1 MKVKV
6 IPTVKVIPNSQN
18 HRITESSGLEGTS
31 LGHLVQL
38 SKKKPQK
45 LLKHVKN
52 VTHNFLWNAGCGA
65 SSMDHF
71 AFSILGHFQGSS
83 KTEAPKWLQIYIH
96 IYFYVT

>member
-1 MKVKV
+1 LFFYFFIKICIKDDRLMKVKV

-52 VTHNFLWNAGCGA
+52 VTHNFL
-65 SSMDHF
+65 
-71 AFSILGHFQGSS
+71 
-83 KTEAPKWLQIYIH
+83 
-96 IYFYVT
+96 